1 LRLNR
6 ALTTLASTPHAAA
19 QPECLI
25 TVKLLPSSRRNRL
38 LLAAAIVALIAG
50 GVFWATR
57 KPATPSMATSPV
69 SRGDLE
75 QTVDATGVIDAYKL
89 VSVGAQ
95 ASGQI
100 KVLKV
105 QLGDVVKQGDLIAE
119 IDSVTQEN
127 SLKNAE
133 AALENIRAQR
143 AVQTASLK
151 ESELAFARQ
160 KEMLA
165 AEATSRADY
174 ESAEANLA
182 STRAQIRAL
191 DAQIR
196 QRETE
201 LGTAQANLGYTRITA
216 PIDGTVVAVVAEE
229 GRTVNANQSAP
240 TIVKLARLDLV
251 TVNAEISEADVVK
264 IKPGMPVYFTI
275 LGNPDHKYQATL
287 RTVNPAPASI
297 STDSTSSSSS
307 SSSSSSTAVYYNALF
322 DVENPDGT
330 LRIDM
335 TAQVS
340 VMLAQAKDALLIPTV
355 ALGPK
360 VPEGRPGPGA
370 NAANS
375 EQRAARSKQEG
386 QRQQRRQPDAGALA
400 KSNSY
405 VVRVVNKDGQP
416 EPRTIKVG
424 LNNGS
429 NVEVLEGLSEGEL
442 VVVGEVTAGEKSS
455 SNQRGPMGPMMGGP
469 RR

>member
-1 LRLNR
+1 M
-6 ALTTLASTPHAAA
+6 
-19 QPECLI
+19 
-25 TVKLLPSSRRNRL
+25 KLLPSSRRNRL
-38 LLAAAIVALIAG
+38 LLAAAIIVLAGAAAAWAL
-50 GVFWATR
+50 R
-57 KPATPSMATSPV
+57 KPAAPSLATSPV
-69 SRGDLE
+69 TRGDLE

-95 ASGQI
+95 VSGQI
-100 KVLKV
+100 KSLKV

-119 IDSVTQEN
+119 IDSVTQQN
-127 SLKNAE
+127 SLKNAQ

-174 ESAEANLA
+174 EAAEANLA

-191 DAQIR
+191 DAQIM

-201 LGTAQANLGYTRITA
+201 LSTAQANLGYTRITA

-264 IKPGMPVYFTI
+264 VKPDMPVYFTI
-275 LGNPDHKYQATL
+275 LGKPDHKYEARL

-297 STDSTSSSSS
+297 STDSTTSSSS

-340 VMLAQAKDALLIPTV
+340 VLLAQASDALLIPTV

-360 VPEGRPGPGA
+360 VPEGGPAGA
-370 NAANS
+370 
-375 EQRAARSKQEG
+375 QREPRSLGEA
-386 QRQQRRQPDAGALA
+386 QRQQRQARARPDAAALA
-400 KSNSY
+400 NSNSY
-405 VVRVVNKDGQP
+405 IVRVLGKDGQP
-416 EPRTIKVG
+416 APRRIKVG

-429 NVEVLEGLSEGEL
+429 SVQVLEGLEEGEQ
-442 VVVGEVTAGEKSS
+442 VVVGEVTDAEKASARG
-455 SNQRGPMGPMMGGP
+455 NTRGPMSPMMGGP

>member
-1 LRLNR
+1 M
-6 ALTTLASTPHAAA
+6 
-19 QPECLI
+19 I
-25 TVKLLPSSRRNRL
+25 VKLLPSSRRNRL
-38 LLAAAIVALIAG
+38 LLAAAIIVLAGAAAAWAL
-50 GVFWATR
+50 R
-57 KPATPSMATSPV
+57 KPAAPSVATSPV
-69 SRGDLE
+69 TRGDLE

-95 ASGQI
+95 VSGQI
-100 KVLKV
+100 KSLKV

-119 IDSVTQEN
+119 IDSVTQQN
-127 SLKNAE
+127 SLRNAQ

-174 ESAEANLA
+174 EAAEANLA

-191 DAQIR
+191 DAQIM

-201 LGTAQANLGYTRITA
+201 LSTAQANLGYTRIIA

-264 IKPGMPVYFTI
+264 VKPDMPVYFTI
-275 LGNPDHKYQATL
+275 LGKPDHKYEARL

-297 STDSTSSSSS
+297 STDSTTSSSS

-340 VMLAQAKDALLIPTV
+340 VLLAQASDALLIPTV

-360 VPEGRPGPGA
+360 VPEGGPAGTGA
-370 NAANS
+370 
-375 EQRAARSKQEG
+375 QREPRSLGEA
-386 QRQQRRQPDAGALA
+386 QRQQRQARARPDAAA
-400 KSNSY
+400 PANSNSY
-405 VVRVVNKDGQP
+405 IVRVLGKDGQP
-416 EPRTIKVG
+416 APRRIKVG

-429 NVEVLEGLSEGEL
+429 SVQVLEGLEEGEQ
-442 VVVGEVTAGEKSS
+442 VVVGEVTDAEKASARG
-455 SNQRGPMGPMMGGP
+455 NTRGPMSPMMGGP

>member
-1 LRLNR
+1 M
-6 ALTTLASTPHAAA
+6 
-19 QPECLI
+19 
-25 TVKLLPSSRRNRL
+25 KLLPSSRRNRI
-38 LLAAAIVALIAG
+38 LLAAAIVALTAG

-264 IKPGMPVYFTI
+264 VKPGMPVYFTI
-275 LGNPDHKYQATL
+275 LGNPDHKYEAKL

-355 ALGPK
+355 ALGRK
-360 VPEGRPGPGA
+360 VPEGGRGPGA
-370 NAANS
+370 TAANG

-386 QRQQRRQPDAGALA
+386 QRQQRRQPDAAALA

-429 NVEVLEGLSEGEL
+429 NVEVLEGLKEGEL
-442 VVVGEVTAGEKSS
+442 VVVGEVTAGEKSGS